1 MNVSVVITSSR
12 EPRTIGLALKTILQ
26 QDSSRIKEIMVVA
39 PDKETLAAAKKVT
52 TNPKVKF
59 LKDPGKGKPTALNLA
74 FQKASGEILV
84 LTDGDVYLGK
94 NSLTNL
100 LGLLE
105 DPGIGGIS
113 GRPISTNSR
122 NTLLGFWSHFLTE
135 AAHQTR
141 LSRFNKGQ
149 FLELSGYLLAIKKKL
164 VQEIPASTLADD
176 LYLSRLVAKAGKKT
190 AYQPKAEVFVNYPTT
205 MNDWFK
211 QKRRS
216 AYDYWETDL
225 QSGRSPL
232 EEVIDGLKLGL
243 TYPQNIREYIWLVLL
258 FGARLIL
265 WLNIFFLRL
274 FGKRSLWQRV
284 ETTK

>member
-1 MNVSVVITSSR
+1 MNVSVVITSSH
-12 EPRTIGLALKTILQ
+12 EPRTIGLALKTILK

-52 TNPKVKF
+52 TNPKVK
-59 LKDPGKGKPTALNLA
+59 LIKDQGKGKPAALNLA
-74 FQKASGEILV
+74 FQKASAEILV

-94 NSLTNL
+94 NSLTDL
-100 LGLLE
+100 LSLFE
-105 DPGIGGIS
+105 DPSVGGIS
-113 GRPISTNSR
+113 GRPISANSR

-176 LYLSRLVAKAGKKT
+176 LYLSQLVAKAGEKT

-205 MNDWFK
+205 LTDWFK

-216 AYDYWETDL
+216 AYDYWKTDL

-243 TYPQNIREYIWLVLL
+243 TCPQNIREFLWLILL

-265 WLNIFFLRL
+265 WLEIFFLRL

>member
-1 MNVSVVITSSR
+1 MNVSVVITSSH
-12 EPRTIGLALKTILQ
+12 EPRTIGLALKTILK

-52 TNPKVKF
+52 ANPKVK
-59 LKDPGKGKPTALNLA
+59 LIKDPGKGKPAALNLA
-74 FQKASGEILV
+74 FQKASAEILV

-100 LGLLE
+100 LGLFE
-105 DPGIGGIS
+105 DPSVGGIS
-113 GRPISTNSR
+113 GRPISTNNP
-122 NTLLGFWSHFLTE
+122 NTMFGFWSHFLTE

-141 LSRFNKGQ
+141 LYRLNKGQ

-164 VQEIPASTLADD
+164 VQEIPVSTLADD
-176 LYLSRLVAKAGKKT
+176 LYLSRLVAKAEEKT
-190 AYQPKAEVFVNYPTT
+190 VYQPKAEVFVNYPTT
-205 MNDWFK
+205 LADWFK

-216 AYDYWETDL
+216 AYDYWKTDL

-232 EEVIDGLKLGL
+232 KEVIGGLKLGL
-243 TYPQNIREYIWLVLL
+243 TYPQNIREFLWLGLL

-265 WLNIFFLRL
+265 WLEIFFLRL
-274 FGKRSLWQRV
+274 FGKKSLWQRV